1 MNKRNLEHW
10 ILNFRK
16 DSSCPVLQSCLREA
30 EERISCY
37 IAHHLTK
44 QKRAENRFQVDT
56 TNSNPLK
63 GRQKFSSEE
72 N

>member
-1 MNKRNLEHW
+1 
-10 ILNFRK
+10 LNTGFLKARK
-16 DSSCPVLQSCLREA
+16 DSSCPVLQSCLRKA

-37 IAHHLTK
+37 IAHHLTA